1 MYYFPM
7 FYSALT
13 KAFSRHHRQY
23 WFVYKQVNGIM
34 FTRQLTNETMTDRMN
49 LSYLMDENHAAQPYT
64 SFDFPS
70 PAMPMPAQHGFGYPP
85 AHVSPAAAARQHEEE
100 LHALQRQREIAAHAS
115 SNARNQAARL
125 RAQEQR
131 VFAQEQR
138 AQVERERER
147 ADHELAV
154 QLASEHRRSR
164 ASTSAPKRYV
174 PAGSRYVSEAETRSI
189 IKSLKHQGTA
199 AMPPM
204 PRADSSAS
212 WRPDLDPRDS
222 RTNWLQN
229 QRNARD

>member
-1 MYYFPM
+1 M

-13 KAFSRHHRQY
+13 KTFSRHHRQY
-23 WFVYKQVNGIM
+23 WFVYKEVNGIM
-34 FTRQLTNETMTDRMN
+34 FTRQITKETMTNRMN
-49 LSYLMDENHAAQPYT
+49 LSYLMDENYAANPYT

-70 PAMPMPAQHGFGYPP
+70 PAISMPAQYGSGYPP
-85 AHVSPAAAARQHEEE
+85 AHVSLAAAARQHEEE

-115 SNARNQAARL
+115 SNAHTQAVRL
-125 RAQEQR
+125 QAQEQR
-131 VFAQEQR
+131 VIAQTQLAHE
-138 AQVERERER
+138 ARERER

-164 ASTSAPKRYV
+164 ASTSAPKRYL

-189 IKSLKHQGTA
+189 IKSLTHQGTA

-229 QRNARD
+229 QRNPRD